1 MSKDHIKAG
10 VIGHPI
16 THSKSPLIHGYWI
29 SKQGLLGSYDAIDI
43 SPAQLETGVRKLI
56 TQGYRG
62 FNVTLPH
69 KQEML
74 KLCDDVDETARSIGA
89 VNMVSIYNGKL
100 KGFNTDAFG
109 YIENLKAHNAS
120 IDKNKPAIVLGA
132 GGAARAIV
140 YGLLQEGFQNII
152 VTNRTLEKAI
162 EIAAMD
168 GKNVKAC
175 PWDEREMALSDA
187 GLLVNTTALGMTG
200 KEKLLIGLTRLPQ
213 EAVVS
218 DIVYAPLMTDLL
230 LQAKERGNTV
240 VTGIGMLLH
249 QARPAFATWFGVMPD
264 VDEALQQKVL
274 G

>member
-29 SKQGLLGSYDAIDI
+29 SKHGLLGSYDAIDI

-69 KQEML
+69 KQEIL
-74 KLCDDVDETARSIGA
+74 KLCDDVDDTARSIGA
-89 VNMVSIYNGKL
+89 VNMISIQNGKL

-109 YIENLKAHNAS
+109 YIENLKAHNGS
-120 IDKNKPAIVLGA
+120 IDKSKPAIVLGA

-140 YGLLQEGFQNII
+140 YGLLQGGFQNII

-168 GKNVKAC
+168 GEKVKTC

-200 KEKLLIGLTRLPQ
+200 KEKLLIDLSRLPQ
-213 EAVVS
+213 DAVVS

-249 QARPAFATWFGVMPD
+249 QARPAFAEWFGVMPD